1 MTQRIRQ
8 AALRLFDPIDIAPL
22 IVFRVVFGA
31 IMLWEVWRY
40 FNFDR
45 ISRYYIEP
53 TFWFHYFGFEW
64 VRPLP
69 GDGMFLL
76 FHLLGVLSVLI
87 MLGAFYRLSMTLFW
101 LCFTYVFLL
110 DKAQYLNH
118 FYLVSLISFLLIFIP
133 AHRALS
139 IDAWR
144 KPSLR
149 TDTAPAWTLWLLR
162 GQMGI
167 VYFFGGLAKLNPDW
181 LVGEPLRD
189 WMSSTTDFPLL
200 GHLFTEEWLVYLFSY
215 GGLLLDLFI
224 VPLLLWR
231 RTRIPALLL
240 ATTFHLM
247 NARLFNIGIFPWFA
261 IAATLMFMPPHW
273 FRPRWLR
280 LREPAPAQAT
290 QSLSVN
296 LTPQK
301 SYSVACRT
309 PLHWRGDGGEV
320 RVGLHRDSN
329 RWILAGIALYFAI
342 QIALPLRHWL
352 YPGDPSWTEEGHTL
366 AWHMRLRQKTGDIT
380 FYAADP
386 ASGTLRELPTAHY
399 LSARQFSQMEDNP
412 DMILRFVHYLART
425 LAVDYPDVQI
435 YVRSMMSLNSRA
447 PQLLID
453 PTANLVNEPDN
464 LLASDWILPLVQLP
478 SPHPPVP
485 SLLISRR
492 NAGVLLL
499 MNVGTTPYS
508 ISSLRIENGEHQ
520 LIGDAFDATTLLAG
534 ECLIAHTD
542 AADLASLFV
551 PCNAT
556 GARVVIAPALVRE
569 QLYVTTDAATSTCTG
584 VSCVVA
590 GAAVVTAKVD
600 V

>member
-1 MTQRIRQ
+1 MMQRIRQ
-8 AALRLFDPIDIAPL
+8 AADRPFDPIDIAPL
-22 IVFRVVFGA
+22 IVFRIAFGA
-31 IMLWEVWRY
+31 LMLWEVWRY
-40 FNFDR
+40 FEYDR
-45 ISRYYIEP
+45 ISRYYVEP

-76 FHLLGVLSVLI
+76 FHLLGALSVLI
-87 MLGAFYRLSMTLFW
+87 ILGAFYRLSMTLFW

-110 DKAQYLNH
+110 DKTQYLNH
-118 FYLVSLISFLLIFIP
+118 FYLVSLVSFLLIFVP
-133 AHRALS
+133 THRALS

-149 TDTAPAWTLWLLR
+149 TDTVPAWTLWLLR

-181 LVGEPLRD
+181 LVGEPLRE
-189 WMSSTTDFPLL
+189 WMGNTTDFPLI
-200 GHLFTEEWLVYLFSY
+200 GHLFTEEWMVYLFSY

-240 ATTFHLM
+240 SALFHLM

-280 LREPAPAQAT
+280 LPEAAP
-290 QSLSVN
+290 V
-296 LTPQK
+296 
-301 SYSVACRT
+301 VA
-309 PLHWRGDGGEV
+309 HNSA
-320 RVGLHRDSN
+320 HKM
-329 RWILAGIALYFAI
+329 WILGGIALYFAI

-366 AWHMRLRQKTGDIT
+366 AWHMRLRQKAGDIT

-386 ASGTLRELPTAHY
+386 ASGTTWQLPAADH
-399 LSARQFSQMEDNP
+399 LSARQFRQMQDNP

-425 LAVDYPDVQI
+425 LAVDYPNLQI
-435 YVRSMMSLNSRA
+435 YVRSMMSLNSRT

-453 PTANLVNEPDN
+453 PTADLTREPDN
-464 LLASDWILPLVQLP
+464 LLASDWILPLVQRP

-485 SLLISRR
+485 VLLISRR
-492 NAGVLLL
+492 TEGVLLL
-499 MNVGTTPYS
+499 MNVGATPYS
-508 ISSLRIENGEHQ
+508 ISSLRIETSEHHLQ
-520 LIGDAFDATTLLAG
+520 GDALGVTALLPY
-534 ECLIAHTD
+534 ECLIVHTD
-542 AADLASLFV
+542 DADLANVFV
-551 PCNAT
+551 PCNET
-556 GARVVIAPALVRE
+556 GARVVIAPALLHDRL
-569 QLYVTTDAATSTCTG
+569 QVTTDAETSECAG
-584 VSCVVA
+584 ASCVVA
-590 GAAVVTAKVD
+590 GAAGS
-600 V
+600 